1 MQGCCNGVN
10 TIDCGWATS
19 CVDSVAFESSQ
30 CGSACQANAFI
41 RKCTAATAAYC
52 ASWTFDNWSVTGYGC
67 AAYEDSVLSTIF
79 DHATDAFG
87 ATTSMSLPT
96 AAANI
101 LDVDT
106 DSTTRK
112 TAKKLAIGVIV
123 GIVVVALFIIFC
135 IAIGILYC
143 IKKKRKNAQIATST
157 QAMAA
162 VQSTRPQS
170 QFQPTQPQY
179 PPVQQQQQ
187 QYQYPTPQQQQQQQ
201 QQPSLFQP
209 PIEPQSPSTTISYF
223 PPGVGQ
229 HEEKPNTYT
238 SVHEYATTPVSPPI
252 SSPSTPA
259 PVYSQPHGMPP
270 PMPVSVASQYQAP
283 PAPEAHEVDA
293 VSVPHAPGQNGPVHE
308 IGSGK

>member
-1 MQGCCNGVN
+1 M
-10 TIDCGWATS
+10 T
-19 CVDSVAFESSQ
+19 
-30 CGSACQANAFI
+30 
-41 RKCTAATAAYC
+41 
-52 ASWTFDNWSVTGYGC
+52 
-67 AAYEDSVLSTIF
+67 
-79 DHATDAFG
+79 
-87 ATTSMSLPT
+87 
-96 AAANI
+96 
-101 LDVDT
+101 
-106 DSTTRK
+106 
-112 TAKKLAIGVIV
+112 KKLAIGVIV

-187 QYQYPTPQQQQQQQ
+187 QQQYQYPTPQQQQQ
-201 QQPSLFQP
+201 PSLFQP
-209 PIEPQSPSTTISYF
+209 SIEPQNPSTTTSYF
-223 PPGVGQ
+223 PPGVGH

-259 PVYSQPHGMPP
+259 PVYSQPHGVPP